1 MRLSGT
7 TDNQGNSWVI
17 SRLMTTKSPLV
28 LVQGELAYQLR
39 ERDISLHLHW
49 APREQNEEADALTN
63 GDSVAF
69 SPERRIE
76 VDLSKVEFLILPELA
91 RVSEEIYQSITGKK
105 QHPGSGVDSSSTTRK
120 RVKLRARD
128 PWGVY

>member
-7 TDNQGNSWVI
+7 TGSQGNSWVI

-39 ERDISLHLHW
+39 ESDISLHLHW
-49 APREQNEEADALTN
+49 APREQNEVADALTN
-63 GDSVAF
+63 GDGVAF
-69 SPERRIE
+69 APERRIE

-91 RVSEEIYQSITGKK
+91 RVSEEIYQSITGTK